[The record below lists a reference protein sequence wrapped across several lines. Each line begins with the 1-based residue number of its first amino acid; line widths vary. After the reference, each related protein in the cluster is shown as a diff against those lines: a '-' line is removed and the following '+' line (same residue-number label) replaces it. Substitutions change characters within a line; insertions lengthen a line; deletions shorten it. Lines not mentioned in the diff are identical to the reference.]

1 MVTPERHKMAGA
13 ALVQTRCK
21 AIHSRNNWPVWFKPQ
36 SKVNETLTHTEL
48 RDCREIQQQRFSTS
62 ETREVLESPPLRSYS
77 DKKDLRHLA
86 RVLFFMRGT
95 ADAAE
100 GQQAFRMP
108 SRFCKPPESSL
119 VVRFIAAKNE
129 LDFKLNSEY

>member
-1 MVTPERHKMAGA
+1 MRH
-13 ALVQTRCK
+13 QPR
-21 AIHSRNNWPVWFKPQ
+21 I
-36 SKVNETLTHTEL
+36 KVEL
-48 RDCREIQQQRFSTS
+48 RGLENQRTARYRGF
-62 ETREVLESPPLRSYS
+62 ESPPLRSYS

>member
-62 ETREVLESPPLRSYS
+62 ETREVLESPPLRSLLTRTY
-77 DKKDLRHLA
+77 
-86 RVLFFMRGT
+86 
-95 ADAAE
+95 AD
-100 GQQAFRMP
+100 QA
-108 SRFCKPPESSL
+108 
-119 VVRFIAAKNE
+119 
-129 LDFKLNSEY
+129 